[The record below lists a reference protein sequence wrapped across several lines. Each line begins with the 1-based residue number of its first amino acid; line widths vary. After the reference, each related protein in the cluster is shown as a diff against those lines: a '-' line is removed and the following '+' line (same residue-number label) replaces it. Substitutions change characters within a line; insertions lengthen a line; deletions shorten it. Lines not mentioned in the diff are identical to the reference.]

1 MKNATFRQL
10 RVFSEVARHL
20 SFARAAQMLN
30 LTPPAVTM
38 QVRELEKHIGM
49 PLFDRSGRSVA
60 LTTVGEYMLVYT
72 RKMLA
77 TLKDAEDAAARLQK
91 LEIGL
96 LTIGMVSTAKY
107 FLPHLLAEFRQE
119 HEGIDI
125 KLVVG
130 NREQLVNMLHANEV
144 DIAIMGRPPKEL
156 ATRAEP
162 FAAHPH
168 VFVAPVNHPLAKVE
182 RVPPSAL
189 QGQPFIVREQGSG
202 TRAAME
208 RFLAQQPVD
217 LRVTMEMASNE
228 TIKQAVMAG
237 MGLSFLSLHTLELEL
252 DNHLIAVLDVEGA
265 PVVRA
270 WNVVHTLSKVLSPA
284 AEAFRYFVLEHGED
298 YLARHFT
305 RHVRFQVP
313 SLGPG
318 SEGPSSPPLAP

>member
-20 SFARAAQMLN
+20 SFARAAQTLN

-49 PLFDRSGRSVA
+49 PLFDRSGRTVT
-60 LTTVGEYMLVYT
+60 LTTVGEYMLVYA

-91 LEIGL
+91 LEVGL

-107 FLPHLLAEFRQE
+107 FLPHLLARFRQE
-119 HEGIDI
+119 HQGVDI

-130 NREQLVNMLHANEV
+130 NREQLVKMLYANEV
-144 DIAIMGRPPKEL
+144 DIAIMGRPPTEM

-168 VFVAPVNHPLAKVE
+168 VFVAAVDHPLARGE
-182 RVPPSAL
+182 TISPRDL
-189 QGQPFIVREQGSG
+189 QAQPFILREPGSG

-208 RFLAQQPVD
+208 RFLDKA
-217 LRVTMEMASNE
+217 RVEPRVSMEMASNE

-237 MGLSFLSLHTLELEL
+237 MGLSFLSLHTLGLEL
-252 DNHLIAVLDVEGA
+252 DNRLIAVLDVEGA

-270 WNVVHTLSKVLSPA
+270 WNVVHMLSKLLSPS
-284 AEAFRYFVLEHGED
+284 AEAFRYFVLENGED
-298 YLARHFT
+298 YLAQQFARHIN
-305 RHVRFQVP
+305 
-313 SLGPG
+313 LGPINSG
-318 SEGPSSPPLAP
+318 LIAPADT